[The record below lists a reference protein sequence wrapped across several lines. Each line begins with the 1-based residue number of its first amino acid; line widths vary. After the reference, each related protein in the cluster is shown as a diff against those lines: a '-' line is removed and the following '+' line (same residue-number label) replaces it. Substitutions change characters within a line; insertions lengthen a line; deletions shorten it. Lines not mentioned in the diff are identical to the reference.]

1 MLNSALL
8 QANPTDRVAPQASQ
22 RAPIS
27 LILVGLIIFANYV
40 ACFSRLGAI
49 GLVGNDEPRYA
60 SIARTMSESGDWI
73 TPRLNGSPWFE
84 KPVLYYWAAALSFRV
99 FGESDY
105 AARLPSGIAALI
117 ATLAIAWAA
126 RRFYSIAEAVV
137 VLLLMPTS
145 VAIVGFARGAGPDM
159 LFAASLTVAMAF
171 SAVIVSEVQNDW
183 KSCFAFGVALGVAT
197 LAKGPAALILAAGA
211 IALWAVLTK
220 EWSRAFR
227 ATHPAGVFA
236 FLIVAAPWYALCASR
251 NPDFIR
257 TFFLLHNIQ
266 RFTTPVFHHIR
277 PLWYFVPVLIAGL
290 IPWFALIIPAAR
302 GARLAVKNQ
311 SWSSRPGL
319 YFNCW
324 AAFTILFFSLSKSK
338 LPGYVLPAI
347 PPLLLLF
354 ANAAVLL
361 IKRRDSALARWT
373 GVAIGLTWLAAG
385 IGVSIWHSRL
395 PANSPFHE
403 IGVRGWLVELFVAAI
418 IIIALAFVRRI
429 TAALLA
435 NAIAFALLLEAANLA
450 LLPLIDPLVSAR
462 SAAREAISAGYARE
476 AMHTYELRESWRFGL
491 EHYLNHSLGEFTP
504 SIKTQFGDAA
514 ASLVF
519 TSQTGCAELLA
530 KNFTCKPIQTISPDA
545 LLAEVH

>member
-8 QANPTDRVAPQASQ
+8 QTNETDRAAALASQ

-27 LILVGLIIFANYV
+27 LILVGLILFANYV

-60 SIARTMSESGDWI
+60 SIARTMSESGDWV

-84 KPVLYYWAAALSFRV
+84 KPALYYWAAGLLFRL

-145 VAIVGFARGAGPDM
+145 IAIVGFARGAGPDM
-159 LFAASLTVAMAF
+159 LFAASLTAAMAL
-171 SAVIVSEVQNDW
+171 SAVIVSEVQNNW
-183 KSCFAFGVALGVAT
+183 KFCCGFGAALGAAA
-197 LAKGPAALILAAGA
+197 LAKGPAALILAAGG

-220 EWSRAFR
+220 EWRRAFR
-227 ATHPAGVFA
+227 AAHPAAVA
-236 FLIVAAPWYALCASR
+236 SLLIVALPWYALCASR

-266 RFTTPVFHHIR
+266 RFTTPVFHHVR
-277 PLWYFVPVLIAGL
+277 PFWYFAPVLIAGL
-290 IPWFALIIPAAR
+290 APWTFLIFPAAR
-302 GARLAVKNQ
+302 VARLAVKNQ

-319 YFNCW
+319 YFGCW
-324 AAFTILFFSLSKSK
+324 AAFAIIFFSISKSK

-347 PPLLLLF
+347 PPLNLLL

-361 IKRRDSALARWT
+361 MKRRDTALARWT
-373 GVAIGLTWLAAG
+373 CVAIGLTWLTAG
-385 IGVSIWHSRL
+385 IAVAIWHSRL
-395 PANSPFHE
+395 PSSSPFRA
-403 IGVRGWLVELFVAAI
+403 IGVRGWLIEIFAVASLI
-418 IIIALAFVRRI
+418 SALAFIRRT
-429 TAALLA
+429 TAALLV

-450 LLPLIDPLVSAR
+450 VLRLIDPFVSAR
-462 SAAREAISAGYARE
+462 AAAREAISAGYTSGAI
-476 AMHTYELRESWRFGL
+476 HSYELREPWKFGL
-491 EHYLNHSLGEFTP
+491 EHYLNHPLTELVPLMTVNS
-504 SIKTQFGDAA
+504 GDAT

-519 TSQTGCAELLA
+519 TSQSGCAQLLT
-530 KNFTCKPIQTISPDA
+530 KNFTCKPIQKVSPEA
-545 LLAEVH
+545 WLAEVR